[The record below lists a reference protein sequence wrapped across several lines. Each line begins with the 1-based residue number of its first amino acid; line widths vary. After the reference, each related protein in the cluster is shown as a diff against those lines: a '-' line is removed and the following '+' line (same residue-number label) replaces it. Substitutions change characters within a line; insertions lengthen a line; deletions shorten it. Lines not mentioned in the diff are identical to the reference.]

1 VPENEPLNTIPGQVS
16 QQDVP
21 VLTQIERR
29 LVEANSPQEILLWTQ
44 VRGEILRQDDILK
57 GQEHQR
63 KLERLQVL
71 FKMGLS
77 IVAVI
82 TGTTLVVN
90 GFPYAGL
97 FILGAGLYGLA
108 PDYVKD
114 VFRRREENE
123 NP

>member
-1 VPENEPLNTIPGQVS
+1 MPEIEPPKTTPGQVG

-29 LVEANSPQEILLWTQ
+29 LVEANSAQEILLWTQ
-44 VRGEILRQDDILK
+44 VRGEILHQDDILK

-63 KLERLQVL
+63 KLERLHVI

-82 TGTTLVVN
+82 PGTTLVGS

-97 FILGAGLYGLA
+97 FVLGTGL
-108 PDYVKD
+108 
-114 VFRRREENE
+114 
-123 NP
+123 

>member
-1 VPENEPLNTIPGQVS
+1 M
-16 QQDVP
+16 
-21 VLTQIERR
+21 TQIERR

-44 VRGEILRQDDILK
+44 VRGEILRQNDILK
-57 GQEHQR
+57 EQEHQR
-63 KLERLQVL
+63 KLEGLQVI
-71 FKMGLS
+71 FKMGLF

-82 TGTTLVVN
+82 TGTTLVVS

-97 FILGAGLYGLA
+97 FVLGTGLYGLA

-123 NP
+123 NS

>member
-1 VPENEPLNTIPGQVS
+1 MPENEPLNTIPGQVS

-29 LVEANSPQEILLWTQ
+29 LVEANSHQEILLWTQ

-97 FILGAGLYGLA
+97 FVLGAGLYGLA

-123 NP
+123 NS

>member
-1 VPENEPLNTIPGQVS
+1 MPENEPPKTTSGQVS
-16 QQDVP
+16 QQYVP

-29 LVEANSPQEILLWTQ
+29 SVEANSPQEILLWTQ

-63 KLERLQVL
+63 KVERLQVI

-77 IVAVI
+77 IVAII
-82 TGTTLVVN
+82 TGTTLVVSE
-90 GFPYAGL
+90 FPYAGL
-97 FILGAGLYGLA
+97 FVLGAGLYGLA

-123 NP
+123 NS